1 MQIQQKRMHIFFLI
15 NSHSMIPI
23 IQIYRRQHQ
32 SETQLIQYIHYIITI
47 VFVIFFTSYKENFY
61 LKTKNIYICIKE

>member
-1 MQIQQKRMHIFFLI
+1 
-15 NSHSMIPI
+15 MIPI